1 MKCRSRV
8 WLLAGAAGLTGFL
21 VLTAIV
27 SATDRVQPLDTVLRA
42 AVLSIRTPSWNLAT
56 QRLTAL
62 GAWPFVVGTALA
74 GVVLLRLRTRS
85 WSPSI
90 ILAVGVI
97 LSSSATAL
105 PKVAVGRPRPPGSDR
120 TGPAALAQAFP
131 SGHTGDGSTASWLTA
146 GLVALT
152 VPSWKAR
159 SLTAAAVCVAGLGID
174 LSRVHLGYHWPTDV
188 VGGWLVAAGMTSLAL
203 AVVRGFPSAGQ
214 HPEQSVSGS

>member
-21 VLTAIV
+21 VLAAIV

-42 AVLSIRTPSWNLAT
+42 AVLSIRTPSWTLAM
-56 QRLTAL
+56 QGLTAP
-62 GAWPFVVGTALA
+62 GVWPFVVGTALT

-105 PKVAVGRPRPPGSDR
+105 PKVAVGRPQPPESHP
-120 TGPAALAQAFP
+120 TGPAALDQAFP
-131 SGHTGDGSTASWLTA
+131 SGHAADGSTASWLTA

-159 SLTAAAVCVAGLGID
+159 SLTAAAAAVAGLGID
-174 LSRVHLGYHWPTDV
+174 LSRVHRGYHWPTDV

-203 AVVRGFPSAGQ
+203 ADVRGLPRAGEL
-214 HPEQSVSGS
+214 PEQSVSGS